1 MQRQIHVKKMNVIT
15 HQYFS
20 YMNKNIKIDAKKLLN
35 LWRENYENIV
45 KVLIE
50 HKVDANTAN
59 NNRDTPLFL
68 SSGMDKVINS
78 KSVNINKENKEWE
91 YPLNLAKKGKEIH
104 KDDVMVVEI
113 YKGIIDLLT

>member
-1 MQRQIHVKKMNVIT
+1 MESMKIKNHGSSGNNAKANTRQENECDNSPI
-15 HQYFS
+15 FF
-20 YMNKNIKIDAKKLLN
+20 
-35 LWRENYENIV
+35 NYENIV